1 MRGAAGDFRTK
12 CPSDVF
18 RADPICRDIVWELR
32 VA

>member
-1 MRGAAGDFRTK
+1 VRT